1 MDNSSSAESRSGEV
15 GGAVT
20 LGLLA
25 AWALHDA
32 EELATMPG
40 WWRRNL
46 PDLRERFPAVPEGVW
61 RRAGSVDG
69 REFAVAVG
77 AMAAVV
83 ASASVAGRLTGG
95 RSAVYQTALDAFG
108 LHGLVHLA
116 QAGLVRG
123 YTPGSVTSALIVVPF
138 TVWARHRLRR
148 ARGLRPT
155 PPPHPPP
162 GRGRARGGGR
172 AAPTPGV
179 LRPTRPRDLAR
190 GLALAGASAVAAHT
204 VARRLTG
211 ATSARPR

>member
-1 MDNSSSAESRSGEV
+1 VINSSTGESTGGPNDGPGGAEV

-25 AWALHDA
+25 AWALHDI

-46 PDLRERFPAVPEGVW
+46 PALRERFPAVPEAVW

-77 AMAAVV
+77 AMAVIV
-83 ASASVAGRLTGG
+83 ASASAAGRLTEG
-95 RSAVYQTALDAFG
+95 RSAAYQTALNAFG

-123 YTPGSVTSALIVVPF
+123 CPPGSATSAVLVVPF
-138 TVWARHRLRR
+138 TLWARHRLRR
-148 ARGLRPT
+148 A
-155 PPPHPPP
+155 
-162 GRGRARGGGR
+162 
-172 AAPTPGV
+172 GV
-179 LRPTRPRDLAR
+179 LGPTRPRDLAW
-190 GLALAGASAVAAHT
+190 GLGLAGAATVLSHT

-211 ATSARPR
+211 PRSG

>member
-1 MDNSSSAESRSGEV
+1 VKNSSGDEGVE
-15 GGAVT
+15 GAVT

-25 AWALHDA
+25 AWALHDL
-32 EELATMPG
+32 EELATVPG

-46 PDLRERFPAVPEGVW
+46 PALRERYPAVPESVW

-95 RSAVYQTALDAFG
+95 RSAAYQSALDAFG

-116 QAGLVRG
+116 LAGLVRG
-123 YTPGSVTSALIVVPF
+123 YTPGSATSPLIVIPF
-138 TVWARHRLRR
+138 TLWARHRLRR
-148 ARGLRPT
+148 A
-155 PPPHPPP
+155 
-162 GRGRARGGGR
+162 
-172 AAPTPGV
+172 GV
-179 LRPTRPRDLAR
+179 LRATRPRDLAV
-190 GLALAGASAVAAHT
+190 GLGCAGAATVAAHA

-211 ATSARPR
+211 RGA